1 MKFTLY
7 ACTMPTHTEYEYT
20 WGKRI
25 GNFSDT
31 NFTCLIRDIVT
42 ATDLIYDDATTLV
55 EYYADRN
62 AVIIPLWSKSYP
74 SLKRMQ
80 SSIIADITAEH
91 PELLI

>member
-7 ACTMPTHTEYEYT
+7 ACIMPTYTGYEYT

-25 GNFSDT
+25 GSFSGTD
-31 NFTCLIRDIVT
+31 FTYLIRDIVT
-42 ATDLIYDDATTLV
+42 ATDLIYDGITTLV

-62 AVIIPLWSKSYP
+62 AVITPLWSKSYP
-74 SLKRMQ
+74 SLEHMQ
-80 SSIIADITAEH
+80 SSIIADLTAER